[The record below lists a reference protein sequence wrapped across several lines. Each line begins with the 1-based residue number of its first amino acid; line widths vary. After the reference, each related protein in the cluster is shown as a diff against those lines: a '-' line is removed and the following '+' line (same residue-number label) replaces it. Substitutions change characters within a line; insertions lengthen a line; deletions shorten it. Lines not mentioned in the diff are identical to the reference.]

1 MTRHHLRIPLLVL
14 ALVPV
19 LALAALASAQ
29 ERPATLADALRER
42 PRLAEITQLL
52 DTSGLLD
59 QLAEP
64 TRLTFFA
71 PSDAAM
77 ARLDPQV
84 REILL
89 RDRGALDLIV
99 RHHLVMGAS
108 PVTSLRRLDAVT
120 TLEGTQ
126 LAVQDQGDRV
136 RVGGVKLANDG
147 IATGNGVLYV
157 VDRVLVPSGAWLSK
171 DLLAGPDTP

>member
-1 MTRHHLRIPLLVL
+1 MTRHHPRIPLLAL
-14 ALVPV
+14 ALF
-19 LALAALASAQ
+19 LALGAVASAQ
-29 ERPATLADALRER
+29 DRPATLADAVREQ
-42 PRLAEITQLL
+42 PRLAEITELL

-59 QLAEP
+59 QLAGP
-64 TRLTFFA
+64 VRLTFFA

-108 PVTSLRRLDAVT
+108 PITAIRRLDAVT

-136 RVGGVKLANDG
+136 RVGGVRLAGDG
-147 IATGNGVLYV
+147 IVTGNGVLYV
-157 VDRVLVPSGAWLSK
+157 VDRVLLPSSAWLSK

>member
-1 MTRHHLRIPLLVL
+1 MSRHHLGIPLLVL
-14 ALVPV
+14 VHLLV
-19 LALAALASAQ
+19 LGALASAQ
-29 ERPATLADALRER
+29 ERPATLADALREH
-42 PRLAEITQLL
+42 PRLAEITEILE
-52 DTSGLLD
+52 TSGVLD
-59 QLAEP
+59 DLAGP

-71 PSDAAM
+71 PSDVAM
-77 ARLDPQV
+77 ARLDPEV

-108 PVTSLRRLDAVT
+108 PITALRRLDAVT

-126 LAVQDQGDRV
+126 LAVRDDTDRV
-136 RVGGVKLANDG
+136 RVGGVQLVGDG
-147 IATGNGVLYV
+147 IATDNGVLYV
-157 VDRVLVPSGAWLSK
+157 VDRVLVPAGSWLMK

>member
-1 MTRHHLRIPLLVL
+1 MNRLHLGTPLLVLVL
-14 ALVPV
+14 ALVLV
-19 LALAALASAQ
+19 ASASAQ
-29 ERPATLADALRER
+29 ERPATLADALREQ
-42 PRLAEITQLL
+42 PRLAEITELL

-59 QLAEP
+59 QLAGP
-64 TRLTFFA
+64 VRLTFFA

-77 ARLDPQV
+77 ARLDPEV
-84 REILL
+84 REFLL

-108 PVTSLRRLDAVT
+108 PVTALRRLDAVT

-136 RVGGVKLANDG
+136 RVGGVRLAGDG
-147 IATGNGVLYV
+147 VATDNGVLYT
-157 VDRVLVPSGAWLSK
+157 VDRVLLPAGSWLMK

>member
-14 ALVPV
+14 VVV
-19 LALAALASAQ
+19 LALAAFAPAQ
-29 ERPATLADALRER
+29 ERPDTLADALREQ
-42 PRLAEITQLL
+42 PRLAEITDLL

-59 QLAEP
+59 QLGGP
-64 TRLTFFA
+64 VRLTFFA

-99 RHHLVMGAS
+99 RHHLMMGAS
-108 PVTSLRRLDAVT
+108 PVTALRRLDAVT

-126 LAVQDQGDRV
+126 LAVQDRGDRV
-136 RVGGVKLANDG
+136 RVGGVRLASDG

-157 VDRVLVPSGAWLSK
+157 VDRVLVPSSAWLSK
-171 DLLAGPDTP
+171 DLLAGPDVP

>member
-14 ALVPV
+14 ALLP
-19 LALAALASAQ
+19 ALAPLAVAQ
-29 ERPATLADALRER
+29 DRPDTLADALREQ
-42 PRLAEITQLL
+42 PRLTDITELL
-52 DTSGLLD
+52 DASGLLE
-59 QLAEP
+59 QLAGP
-64 TRLTFFA
+64 VRLTFFA

-77 ARLDPQV
+77 ARLAPES

-99 RHHLVMGAS
+99 RHHMVMGAS
-108 PVTSLRRLDAVT
+108 PINAIRRLDAVT

-126 LAVQDQGDRV
+126 LAVQDRGDRV
-136 RVGGVKLANDG
+136 RVGGVRLAGDG
-147 IATGNGVLYV
+147 VVTGNGVLYV
-157 VDRVLVPSGAWLSK
+157 VDRVLLPSSAWLSK

>member
-1 MTRHHLRIPLLVL
+1 MPLLVL
-14 ALVPV
+14 V
-19 LALAALASAQ
+19 LAAFASAQ
-29 ERPATLADALRER
+29 ERPATLADALREQ
-42 PRLAEITQLL
+42 PRLAEITELL

-59 QLAEP
+59 QLAGP
-64 TRLTFFA
+64 VRLTFFA

-77 ARLDPQV
+77 ARLDPEV

-108 PVTSLRRLDAVT
+108 PLTALRRLDAVT

-126 LAVQDQGDRV
+126 LAVRDDIDRV
-136 RVGGVKLANDG
+136 RVGGVRLVGDG
-147 IATGNGVLYV
+147 VVTDNGVLYV
-157 VDRVLVPSGAWLSK
+157 VDRVLLPAGSWLMK

>member
-14 ALVPV
+14 V
-19 LALAALASAQ
+19 LALAAFASAQ
-29 ERPATLADALRER
+29 ERPATLADALREQ
-42 PRLAEITQLL
+42 PRLAQITELL
-52 DTSGLLD
+52 ETSGLMD

-64 TRLTFFA
+64 VRLTFFA

-108 PVTSLRRLDAVT
+108 PITALRTLDAVT
-120 TLEGTQ
+120 TLQGTQ
-126 LAVQDQGDRV
+126 LAVRDGGDRI
-136 RVGGVKLANDG
+136 RVGGVRLASDG